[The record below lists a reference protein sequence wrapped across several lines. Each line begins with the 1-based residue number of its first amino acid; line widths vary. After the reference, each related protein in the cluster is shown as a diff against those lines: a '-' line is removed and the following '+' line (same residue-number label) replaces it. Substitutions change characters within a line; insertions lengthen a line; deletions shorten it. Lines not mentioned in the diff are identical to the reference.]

1 MKASSSKR
9 AASRV
14 TPNQRN
20 KKQKS
25 HGIVGPKA
33 KEP

>member
-14 TPNQRN
+14 TPNQRI
-20 KKQKS
+20 KKLKS
-25 HGIVGPKA
+25 HGVIGPKA